1 MPKLVAMLALA
12 TGKQKKLCEDFI
24 RELFSIV
31 NEELENGGNVRIKG
45 FGTFK
50 LVEVEARK
58 SVNVATGEEHMI
70 PAHTKVLFVAAKEL
84 AARVNSPF
92 EAFEA
97 VEIADE
103 LPTDVLDGE
112 SEEELP
118 LPESSVEEPTDDQ
131 LKEESR
137 LEEAEDVATMEGYAS
152 AVADSPEIIS
162 PGTETPV
169 VEDSLKAPVAQE
181 ADSVDDSS
189 EEISASEVSE
199 DREVDETSMMLS
211 RKRSHRFMKG
221 FISGFVAAVVI
232 IGIFFTLGYFLGFS
246 LGHDKGETV
255 GTEIPEKVNENLTV
269 NKNPVADRSDS
280 IGVTTDGAKLSSS
293 AEGGDD
299 VPTHPSD
306 SIVYDTVTTT
316 RYLTTIAKEHYGN
329 FNLWPII
336 YEENKAFLG
345 HPDRIRPGTRV
356 VVPPLSKY
364 NVDPKNPDQI
374 KAIKQKGIEIY
385 ARFK

>member
-112 SEEELP
+112 SEEELH
-118 LPESSVEEPTDDQ
+118 LHESSAEESTDDQ

-152 AVADSPEIIS
+152 AVADSTEINS
-162 PGTETPV
+162 PVTETSV
-169 VEDSLKAPVAQE
+169 IDDSLETPVAQE

-189 EEISASEVSE
+189 EEISPSEIAE
-199 DREVDETSMMLS
+199 DRSVDVPPMWSS
-211 RKRSHRFMKG
+211 RKRSHLFMKG
-221 FISGFVAAVVI
+221 FISGFVATVVI
-232 IGIFFTLGYFLGFS
+232 IGFFFTLGYFLGFS
-246 LGHDKGETV
+246 LGFDKGEIV
-255 GTEIPEKVNENLTV
+255 ETEIQKNINENVAL
-269 NKNPVADRSDS
+269 NEKPVSDGLDS
-280 IGVTTDGAKLSSS
+280 VGVTTDGTKLPSSL
-293 AEGGDD
+293 EGSED
-299 VPTHPSD
+299 VPTRPSD
-306 SIVYDTVTTT
+306 FIVYDTVTTT

-364 NVDPKNPDQI
+364 NVDPKNQDQI
-374 KAIKQKGIEIY
+374 KSIKQKGIEIY